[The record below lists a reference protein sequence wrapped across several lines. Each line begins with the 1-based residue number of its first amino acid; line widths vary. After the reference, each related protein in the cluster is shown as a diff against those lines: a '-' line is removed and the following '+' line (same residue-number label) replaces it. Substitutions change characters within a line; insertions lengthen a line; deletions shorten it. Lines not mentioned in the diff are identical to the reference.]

1 MGDNQV
7 EPICNHHHTYTDTD
21 IHTHTHTH
29 THTHAHTHTRTL
41 DLLAEDSPT
50 PRTQRVTQQRSL
62 EPMTGSEQQW
72 EVHQLRVL
80 VSMSRGGPA
89 SPVSTRQFPW

>member
-7 EPICNHHHTYTDTD
+7 EHICNHHHTYADTDTD
-21 IHTHTHTH
+21 TDRH
-29 THTHAHTHTRTL
+29 TL

-50 PRTQRVTQQRSL
+50 PRTQRVTQQRSP
-62 EPMTGSEQQW
+62 EPMAGSEQQW

-80 VSMSRGGPA
+80 VS
-89 SPVSTRQFPW
+89 